1 MKAGLSKALA
11 AGGTLLALGGTAYA
25 ADQIAGRER
34 APASAAVTINST
46 APLFQEAGL
55 VNGQTFERCTVL
67 TNEGPQP
74 ADVTLFG
81 TASEAALSPWLELEL
96 VRGALPDGT
105 PAGDCTGF
113 VADGDDYGEGVPGV
127 VFRGTLDT
135 LPDADAGIADP
146 TRWAVGERHA
156 YLLRVHYTG
165 DDPQQGLQTVQSF
178 SWGST
183 PFDDRPPDPFVDP
196 GQSAP
201 GTATPAGTGSGDGT
215 AGTAG
220 AASALGRA
228 CTVITFPSRSYIGAR
243 AISRPKAVS
252 KKKTKKASKALAALG
267 SSADEVVSAGEDVG
281 SLGSGE
287 VARRATLLKKTRATA
302 ARQSPVLVVRLSP
315 SKGDKVSIRVGLRK
329 NGELR
334 SPKRW
339 RWVRVRM
346 NRSATKS
353 TLRWPF
359 TATAN
364 MNQLKIGYNQLD
376 LTLNRGRSK
385 DRPKGLPGLW
395 RRSFAFI
402 VGQPGKPKPGGADC
416 TLG

>member
-1 MKAGLSKALA
+1 MKRGVTKALA

-25 ADQIAGRER
+25 ADQLAER
-34 APASAAVTINST
+34 DRPPASSAVTINST

-81 TASEAALSPWLELEL
+81 TASEADLSPWLELEL
-96 VRGALPDGT
+96 VRGTLPDGT
-105 PAGDCTGF
+105 APGECTDF
-113 VADGDDYGEGVPGV
+113 LADADDYGEGVPGV

-135 LPDADAGIADP
+135 LPDADNGIADP

-165 DDPQQGLQTVQSF
+165 DNPQQGLQTVQNF
-178 SWGST
+178 SWGVT

-196 GQSAP
+196 GQTP
-201 GTATPAGTGSGDGT
+201 GTATPAGVDGGSGSDPAT
-215 AGTAG
+215 P
-220 AASALGRA
+220 SALGRA
-228 CTVITFPSRSYIGAR
+228 CTVVSFPSRSYIGAR
-243 AISRPKAVS
+243 AISRPKVV
-252 KKKTKKASKALAALG
+252 KKKAKAKAKKKAKKALAQLG
-267 SSADEVVSAGEDVG
+267 SSASEVVSAGED
-281 SLGSGE
+281 LGRLG
-287 VARRATLLKKTRATA
+287 VAEATRRAQLLQATRKTA
-302 ARQSPVLVVRLSP
+302 AKQSPVLVVRLSP
-315 SKGDKVSIRVGLRK
+315 SKGEKVSVRVGLRK
-329 NGELR
+329 NGKLQ

-359 TATAN
+359 TATAD
-364 MNQLKIGYNQLD
+364 MRQLKIGYNQLD
-376 LTLNRGRSK
+376 LTLNRGK

-402 VGQPGKPKPGGADC
+402 VGQPGKPKAGGADC

>member
-1 MKAGLSKALA
+1 MKRGLAKTLA

-25 ADQIAGRER
+25 ADQIAGRDR
-34 APASAAVTINST
+34 APASSAVTISSS

-55 VNGQTFERCTVL
+55 VGGQTFDRCTVL

-81 TASEAALSPWLELEL
+81 TASEAALSPWLDLEL
-96 VRGALPDGT
+96 VRGSLPDGT

-113 VADGDDYGEGVPGV
+113 VADTENYGESDPGV
-127 VFRGTLDT
+127 IFRGTLDT
-135 LPDADAGIADP
+135 LPDADSGIADP

-165 DDPQQGLQTVQSF
+165 DDPQQGLQTVQNF
-178 SWGST
+178 SWGVT
-183 PFDDRPPDPFVDP
+183 PFDDRPPDPYVDP
-196 GQSAP
+196 GTTTP
-201 GTATPAGTGSGDGT
+201 LTATPASADGDV
-215 AGTAG
+215 AGDP
-220 AASALGRA
+220 AAPSALGRA
-228 CTVITFPSRSYIGAR
+228 CTVVSFPSRSFIGAR
-243 AISRPKAVS
+243 AITRPKLI
-252 KKKTKKASKALAALG
+252 KKKTKAKAKKALAALG
-267 SSADEVVSAGEDVG
+267 TTASDVVAAGED
-281 SLGSGE
+281 LGALGATE
-287 VARRATLLKKTRATA
+287 AARRARLLKKTRATA
-302 ARQSPVLVVRLSP
+302 AKQSPVLVVRLAP
-315 SKGDKVSIRVGLRK
+315 TKDERVSIRVGLRK
-329 NGELR
+329 NGKLQ

-339 RWVRVRM
+339 QWVRVRM

-359 TATAN
+359 TASAD
-364 MNQLKIGYNQLD
+364 MKQMKIGYNQLD
-376 LTLNRGRSK
+376 LTLNRGK

-402 VGQPGKPKPGGADC
+402 VGQPGKSKPGGADC

>member
-1 MKAGLSKALA
+1 MKRRLTKTLA

-25 ADQIAGRER
+25 ADQLAGRDR
-34 APASAAVTINST
+34 APASAAVTISSS

-55 VNGQTFERCTVL
+55 VNGQTFDRCTVL

-81 TASEAALSPWLELEL
+81 TASEADLSPWLELEL

-113 VADGDDYGEGVPGV
+113 VADTENYGEGDPGV
-127 VFRGTLDT
+127 IFRGTLDT
-135 LPDADAGIADP
+135 LPDAESGIADP

-165 DDPQQGLQTVQSF
+165 DDPQQGLQTVQNF
-178 SWGST
+178 SWGVT
-183 PFDDRPPDPFVDP
+183 PFDDRPPDPYVDP
-196 GQSAP
+196 GSTTPPTAAPASADS
-201 GTATPAGTGSGDGT
+201 GTAEPATP
-215 AGTAG
+215 
-220 AASALGRA
+220 SALGRA
-228 CTVITFPSRSYIGAR
+228 CTVVTFPSRSYIGAR
-243 AISRPKAVS
+243 AITRPKLI
-252 KKKTKKASKALAALG
+252 KKKKPGKAKKALAKLG
-267 SSADEVVSAGEDVG
+267 TSASDVVSAGED
-281 SLGSGE
+281 LGVLGDAE
-287 VARRATLLKKTRATA
+287 VARRARLLKKTRATA
-302 ARQSPVLVVRLSP
+302 AKQSPVLVVRLAP
-315 SKGDKVSIRVGLRK
+315 TKDDKVSIRVGLRK
-329 NGELR
+329 NGKLQ

-359 TATAN
+359 TASAD
-364 MNQLKIGYNQLD
+364 MKQMKIGYNQLD
-376 LTLNRGRSK
+376 LTLNRGK
-385 DRPKGLPGLW
+385 ERPKGLPALW

-402 VGQPGKPKPGGADC
+402 VGQPGKSKPGGADC

>member
-1 MKAGLSKALA
+1 MKRGITKALA
-11 AGGTLLALGGTAYA
+11 AGGTLLALGGTAFA
-25 ADQIAGRER
+25 ADQIAGRDR
-34 APASAAVTINST
+34 APAASAVTISSS

-81 TASEAALSPWLELEL
+81 TASQADLSPWLELEL
-96 VRGALPDGT
+96 VRGSLPDGT

-113 VADGDDYGEGVPGV
+113 AADTENYGEGTPGV
-127 VFRGTLDT
+127 IFRGTLDT

-178 SWGST
+178 NWGVT
-183 PFDDRPPDPFVDP
+183 PFDDRPPDPYVDP
-196 GQSAP
+196 SGSTP
-201 GTATPAGTGSGDGT
+201 GTAAPAAVVAGDEPAT
-215 AGTAG
+215 T
-220 AASALGRA
+220 SALGRA
-228 CTVITFPSRSYIGAR
+228 CTVVSFPSRSYIGAR
-243 AISRPKAVS
+243 AISRPKLV
-252 KKKTKKASKALAALG
+252 KRKAKAKAKRALAELG
-267 SSADEVVSAGEDVG
+267 TTAGDVVSAGED
-281 SLGSGE
+281 LGTIGAAE
-287 VARRATLLKKTRATA
+287 ATRRAQLLKTTKATA
-302 ARQSPVLVVRLSP
+302 AKQSPVLVVRLSP
-315 SKGDKVSIRVGLRK
+315 SKGEKVSIRVGLRK
-329 NGELR
+329 NGKLQ

-359 TATAN
+359 TATSD
-364 MNQLKIGYNQLD
+364 MKQMKIGYNQLD
-376 LTLNRGRSK
+376 LTLNRGK

-402 VGQPGKPKPGGADC
+402 VGQPGKTEPGRTDC